1 MERENRKQETV
12 LSLKMFTESLII
24 HEKSPKKTSQKKCQV
39 ILEAKI
45 HFALLTVTLHS
56 QC

>member
-24 HEKSPKKTSQKKCQV
+24 HEKKPKENKPKKMPGDP
-39 ILEAKI
+39 
-45 HFALLTVTLHS
+45 
-56 QC
+56 